1 MESRVTVHAT
11 LEEMERLFDDTKG
24 GFLVKYYE
32 RTEQHQNYD
41 TFKVIVRHGEDIGRQ
56 DGEVFGYQ
64 SFMDKFD
71 NLESR
76 FLKSD
81 DKIFLDRDV
90 DIAQQGLEGGLSEKT
105 VAKVLKIYGSYQCK
119 DSKYV
124 QALMKSDK
132 IRSILQELKQKENS
146 AAMSR

>member
-32 RTEQHQNYD
+32 RIEHNQNYD
-41 TFKVIVRHGEDIGRQ
+41 TFKVIVRHGDDVGLQ
-56 DGEVFGYQ
+56 DGKVFGYQ

-81 DKIFLDRDV
+81 GKIFLDRDV
-90 DIAQQGLEGGLSEKT
+90 DKKT

-132 IRSILQELKQKENS
+132 IRSILQELKRKENS
-146 AAMSR
+146 AALSR

>member
-32 RTEQHQNYD
+32 RTEQSSMYD
-41 TFKVIVRHGEDIGRQ
+41 TFKVIVRHGDDVGRQ
-56 DGEVFGYQ
+56 DGEFFDYQ
-64 SFMDKFD
+64 SFMNKFD
-71 NLESR
+71 NFELR
-76 FLKSD
+76 FRNGD
-81 DKIFLDRDV
+81 DKKFLDRDV

-105 VAKVLKIYGSYQCK
+105 VAKVLKIYGSSQCK
-119 DSKYV
+119 NSKYV

-132 IRSILQELKQKENS
+132 IRQLLQELKCKENS
-146 AAMSR
+146 AALSR

>member
-11 LEEMERLFDDTKG
+11 LDEMERLFDDTKG

-32 RTEQHQNYD
+32 RTEHHQNYD
-41 TFKVIVRHGEDIGRQ
+41 TFKVIVRH
-56 DGEVFGYQ
+56 GEVFGYQ

-81 DKIFLDRDV
+81 GKIFLDRDV

-105 VAKVLKIYGSYQCK
+105 VAKVLKIYGSYQCT

-124 QALMKSDK
+124 KALMKSDK
-132 IRSILQELKQKENS
+132 IRLILQELKRKENS
-146 AAMSR
+146 AALSR

>member
-1 MESRVTVHAT
+1 MESRITLHAT
-11 LEEMERLFDDTKG
+11 LEEMERLFDDTQG

-32 RTEQHQNYD
+32 QTEQNSRYN
-41 TFKVIVRHGEDIGRQ
+41 TFKVIVRHGESVGRQ
-56 DGEVFGYQ
+56 DGKVFDYQ
-64 SFMDKFD
+64 SFMNKFD
-71 NLESR
+71 NLDE
-76 FLKSD
+76 KN
-81 DKIFLDRDV
+81 FLDRDL

-132 IRSILQELKQKENS
+132 IRELIQEIKRKENS
-146 AAMSR
+146 AALSR

>member
-24 GFLVKYYE
+24 GFLIKYYE
-32 RTEQHQNYD
+32 RTEQNSSYD
-41 TFKVIVRHGEDIGRQ
+41 TFKVIVRHGDDVGRQ
-56 DGEVFGYQ
+56 DGEVFDYQ

-71 NLESR
+71 SLELR
-76 FLKSD
+76 FRNSGETN
-81 DKIFLDRDV
+81 FSDRDI

-124 QALMKSDK
+124 KALMKSDK
-132 IRSILQELKQKENS
+132 IRSILQELKRKENS
-146 AAMSR
+146 AVLSR